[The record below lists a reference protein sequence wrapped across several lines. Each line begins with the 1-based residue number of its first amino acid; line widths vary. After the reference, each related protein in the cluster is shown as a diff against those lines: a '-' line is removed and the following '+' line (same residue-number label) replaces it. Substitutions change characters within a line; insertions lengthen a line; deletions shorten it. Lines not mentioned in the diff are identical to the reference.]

1 MADTSQAAGS
11 FETPRDAGTG
21 DAGLVRLW
29 LQAIA
34 LQDKAEEDWRKA
46 ALDVINR
53 YRLETPK
60 GGVKRGKGYP
70 ILYANTETLIPAI
83 YNSPP
88 IPDVRRRYGDGDDDG
103 NPARK
108 AAQVLERALSHC
120 GDEYDLHSVIKDA
133 VQDGWLPG
141 RGVTRVRYEAVMD
154 KAEQQVIYHKTWGE
168 AVAWPDFRMGP
179 SRRWPGVPWMAFRH
193 LLTRKQL
200 VGLNK
205 DIGRTITLDHAI
217 DGSKA
222 QDGQSDVPDVFK
234 RGLVWEIWNKEER
247 EVIWIAPAYPEGALS
262 KEPDRLGLEQFFPIP
277 RPLQAIQT
285 TDTLVPIEPFRIYK
299 DQADELDQVTKRIN
313 ALIKA
318 CKARGIYDNALAGA
332 FSAMA
337 KLEDGE
343 YAPATG
349 DEANKFSMSPAG
361 LEKAVWSWPIETIAE
376 VLLKLYENREQ
387 IKAVIFELTG
397 IADIMRGSTKAQ
409 ETKGAQELKTQ
420 WGTLRIQP
428 AQQEVQ
434 RYARDLM
441 RLKAEIIGEKYDPQ
455 TLTMITGIDCVSP
468 QMDPATGQPMMGP
481 DGQPVPNPIP
491 ALLKSDKRRSYLI
504 DIETDSTIRGD
515 VARTQ
520 EQIARFVE
528 GSGAFFTSMAPAVEA
543 GVMDAPTGLTLYTSF
558 ARTFKLGKDAED
570 ALDGLVKKAQ
580 EQAKQ
585 PPPPDPEQAKVA
597 AEQQKMKMEAELKQ
611 AELQANM
618 QAKAQELEL
627 KQAEMAAKLQFEQQK
642 MELEAQKHAQ
652 QMEMDQ
658 AKHGADMQ
666 MKGQELQLKEHEGQ
680 MSAQLEAAKIA
691 DGQMARQEEREMAD
705 AKSAGLPE
713 GEKARTFM
721 GDTQEKLDV
730 ATKQIDALSQ
740 ALSQVTQLVS
750 DLKASNDDTF
760 EAEKVMGADGRLAGL
775 RKRHAS
781 GKVVDIPIRRG

>member
-1 MADTSQAAGS
+1 MAAETSQAAGS

-21 DAGLVRLW
+21 EAGLVRLW

-34 LQDKAEEDWRKA
+34 LQDKAEGDWRKA

-60 GGVKRGKGYP
+60 GGKPRGKGYP

-120 GDEYDLHSVIKDA
+120 GDEYDMHSVIKDA

-141 RGVTRVRYEAVMD
+141 RGVTRVRYEPMMD
-154 KAEQQVIYHKTWGE
+154 PAEKQVIYHKTWAE
-168 AVAWPDFRMGP
+168 HVAWPDFRMGP

-200 VGLNK
+200 IGLNK

-217 DGSKA
+217 DGTKA

-234 RGLVWEIWNKEER
+234 RGLVWEIWNKEDR
-247 EVIWIAPAYPEGALS
+247 EVIWIAPAYPEGPLL

-285 TDTLVPIEPFRIYK
+285 TDTLIPIEPFRIYK
-299 DQADELDQVTKRIN
+299 DQADELDRVTKRIN
-313 ALIKA
+313 SLIEV
-318 CKARGIYDNALAGA
+318 CKARGIYDAAMAGA
-332 FSAMA
+332 FG
-337 KLEDGE
+337 KLKDLNDGE
-343 YAPATG
+343 FAPATG
-349 DEANKFSMSPAG
+349 DEANKFTMGNG
-361 LEKAVWSWPIETIAE
+361 LDKAIWFYPIDVVSD
-376 VLLKLYENREQ
+376 VLVKLYENREQ

-455 TLTMITGIDCVSP
+455 TLTMITGIDCMSP
-468 QMDPATGQPMMGP
+468 QVDPNTGQPMMGP

-515 VARTQ
+515 VARMQ

-528 GSGAFFTSMAPAVEA
+528 GSGAFFTSMGPAVEA
-543 GVMDAPTGLTLYTSF
+543 GVMDAATGLTLYTSF

-570 ALDGLVKKAQ
+570 ALDGLVRKAQ

-585 PPPPDPEQAKVA
+585 PPPPDPEQAKVQ
-597 AEQQKMKMEAELKQ
+597 AEQQKMQMEAQLKQ
-611 AELQANM
+611 AEMQANM
-618 QAKAQELEL
+618 QAKQAELEL
-627 KQAEMAAKLQFEQQK
+627 KKQEMAAKLQFEQQK
-642 MELEAQKHAQ
+642 MELEAQKHQQ

-666 MKGQELQLKEHEGQ
+666 MKGQELQLKEREGQ
-680 MSAQLEAAKIA
+680 MKAQLEAAKIA
-691 DGQMARQEEREMAD
+691 DGQMARQEEREM
-705 AKSAGLPE
+705 
-713 GEKARTFM
+713 
-721 GDTQEKLDV
+721 
-730 ATKQIDALSQ
+730 IDAGQ
-740 ALSQVTQLVS
+740 MQVPKGQRAMAFMDETREG
-750 DLKASNDDTF
+750 LKVASEKGDKLGEIVQQVMQMIAQMKADNDDTF
-760 EAEKVMGADGRLAGL
+760 EAERVKGADGKLAGI
-775 RKRHAS
+775 RKRYAS
-781 GKVVDIPIRRG
+781 GRTVEIPIR